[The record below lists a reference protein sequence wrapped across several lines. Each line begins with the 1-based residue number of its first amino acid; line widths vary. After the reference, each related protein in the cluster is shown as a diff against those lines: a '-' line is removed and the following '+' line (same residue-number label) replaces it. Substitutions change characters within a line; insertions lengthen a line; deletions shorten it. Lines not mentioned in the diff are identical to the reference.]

1 MTEYRPHLFEEAKRL
16 QDPNRFVEPEPPGG
30 RAARLDQARRVV
42 DRLERA
48 ERSARTRH
56 GVLTTGFA
64 QVDRALPDGGLAFG
78 GIHEILGLAS
88 HRFALALLRNRLSQ
102 TTAPAL
108 WVLPRRA
115 TDALHGPG
123 LACLG
128 VDPGRIV
135 LVRYGTA
142 AEGLWCLEEAL
153 KSGAF
158 AQVIGRPDGVLAT
171 VAARRLQLAAEAGG
185 ALGLLLSE
193 GPRALSAPGSAT
205 SRWRADPAPAAL
217 DGAFVRRATLT
228 LERHRG
234 LASGATRW
242 LVDLEPSPRA
252 RDH

>member
-16 QDPNRFVEPEPPGG
+16 QESNRFAEIEKPAN
-30 RAARLDQARRVV
+30 RADRLDLARRAI

-56 GVLTTGFA
+56 GVLATGVSK
-64 QVDRALPDGGLAFG
+64 VDRALPDGGLAFG

-88 HRFALALLRNRLSQ
+88 QRFALALLRNRLSQ
-102 TTAPAL
+102 TAAPAL

-115 TDALHGPG
+115 ADALHGPG

-135 LVRYGTA
+135 LVRYGSA
-142 AEGLWCLEEAL
+142 SEALWCLEEAL
-153 KSGAF
+153 KSKAF
-158 AQVIGRPDGVLAT
+158 ALVIGRPDGVLAT
-171 VAARRLQLAAEAGG
+171 VAARRLQLAAEVGG

-205 SRWRADPAPAAL
+205 SRWRADPTPASL
-217 DGAFVRRATLT
+217 DDGVARRVALT

-234 LASGATRW
+234 VARDAARW
-242 LVDLEPSPRA
+242 LVDLG
-252 RDH
+252 